1 MNKKIN
7 VNSCIN
13 FFKMYLLKIKG
24 NGKIPNYIQIRDN
37 QYTLLAYFRLDK
49 LKEGLEKNNLIE
61 HYEMISATLES
72 LDFGVMLHL
81 DIKLS

>member
-1 MNKKIN
+1 
-7 VNSCIN
+7 
-13 FFKMYLLKIKG
+13 MYLLKIKG

-49 LKEGLEKNNLIE
+49 LQEGLEKNNLLE
-61 HYEMISATLES
+61 YFDLISSILDD

-81 DIKLS
+81 DIKLT